1 MVYLRNL
8 FLEKMKKIIM
18 LLMLNSIGIL
28 SQAQFL
34 SFKASTGDVEMDGVL
49 TNVDVQARQDIG
61 LFKSDV
67 SINFGVPVPKIERSL
82 KILSPGDLFMAAQLS
97 VSLNKPFDNVVETYS
112 KNKGKGWGVIA
123 KDMGIKPGSPEFHAM
138 KKSMK
143 SKGAKVGKGGKG
155 GSGNGKSASK
165 GSDDPKPAKANGN
178 GGKEKGGKGN
188 GKKK

>member
-1 MVYLRNL
+1 
-8 FLEKMKKIIM
+8 MKKII
-18 LLMLNSIGIL
+18 LVLILNSIGIL
-28 SQAQFL
+28 SQAQLL
-34 SFKASTGDVEMDGVL
+34 SFRASTGDVEMDGVL

-67 SINFGVPVPKIERSL
+67 SINFGVPLPKIERSL
-82 KILSPGDLFMAAQLS
+82 KILSPGDLFMAAQMS
-97 VSLNKPFDNVVETYS
+97 VSLNKPFDVVVETYT

-143 SKGAKVGKGGKG
+143 SKGAKVGKG
-155 GSGNGKSASK
+155 NGKSAEK
-165 GSDDPKPAKANGN
+165 GNDNPKPAKASGSN
-178 GGKEKGGKGN
+178 GKEKGGKGN

>member
-1 MVYLRNL
+1 
-8 FLEKMKKIIM
+8 MKKII
-18 LLMLNSIGIL
+18 LLLILNSIGIL
-28 SQAQFL
+28 SQAQLL
-34 SFKASTGDVEMDGVL
+34 SFRASTGDVEMDGVL

-67 SINFGVPVPKIERSL
+67 SINFGVPLPKIEHSL
-82 KILSPGDLFMAAQLS
+82 KILSPGDLFMAAQMS
-97 VSLNKPFDNVVETYS
+97 VSLNKPFDVVVETYT
-112 KNKGKGWGVIA
+112 KNKGKGWGAIA

-143 SKGAKVGKGGKG
+143 TKGAKVGKGG
-155 GSGNGKSASK
+155 SGKSASK
-165 GSDDPKPAKANGN
+165 GSDNPKPAKASGN